1 MVFQQYS
8 SMNEKLSQTQ
18 YRYGSFLN
26 FLQISFAIYPPL
38 LPIESCLNYWTVFFC
53 ILVLL
58 FNQKQNSINYVDKC
72 FTFLFLRICKFFK
85 LTIFVVRFQFIIF
98 HTWSLESNY
107 SGFIPHVSKTLRQSF
122 ILRT

>member
-26 FLQISFAIYPPL
+26 FLRISFAIYPPL

-58 FNQKQNSINYVDKC
+58 FNQKQNSINLKKLYAKKC
-72 FTFLFLRICKFFK
+72 FTFLFSKIYKFFK
-85 LTIFVVRFQFIIF
+85 LTIFIA
-98 HTWSLESNY
+98 
-107 SGFIPHVSKTLRQSF
+107 
-122 ILRT
+122 